1 MSPSGRP
8 WRTHYI
14 PPMSQN
20 ENQVVFITGAA
31 SGLGEACAR
40 MLASR
45 GATVVV
51 TDIDLDKARRVADD
65 IGGMALHCDV
75 TASRDV
81 DVAVDTAVGSL
92 GRLDVMIN
100 NAGIAPPPN
109 PERFER
115 AVSNQMSRFDPNIT
129 PLPLDVLTTMG
140 DDEWDRMIRIHLHG
154 TFHGTRAALRHM
166 TPRRSGSIVNIASVL
181 GLRPSP
187 MAPHYST
194 AKAGIIAL
202 TRSVAAETAQ
212 FGLRV
217 NAVCPGWADTPLL
230 EPMSEQMR
238 AVIVSQIGMGRLATS
253 AEIAELVCFLASP
266 ASSYCTGEVFSA
278 TGGYP
283 T

>member
-1 MSPSGRP
+1 MP
-8 WRTHYI
+8 
-14 PPMSQN
+14 QN
-20 ENQVVFITGAA
+20 DNQVVFITGAA

-45 GATVVV
+45 GASVVV
-51 TDIDLDKARRVADD
+51 SDIDLDRAHRVAAD
-65 IGGMALHCDV
+65 IGGMAVRCDV
-75 TASRDV
+75 TRSSDV
-81 DVAVDTAVGSL
+81 DSAVDAAVASF
-92 GRLDVMIN
+92 GRLDAMIN
-100 NAGIAPPPN
+100 NAGIAPAPN

-115 AVSNQMSRFDPNIT
+115 AVSNQMSRFDPTVT
-129 PLPLDVLTTMG
+129 PVPLDVLISMT
-140 DDEWDRMIRIHLHG
+140 DDEWDTMLRIHLHG

-166 TPRRSGSIVNIASVL
+166 TPRRQGSIVNISSVL

-202 TRSVAAETAQ
+202 TKSVSGETAQ

-230 EPMSEQMR
+230 EPMSDQMR

-253 AEIAELVCFLASP
+253 QEIAELVCFLVSP

-278 TGGYP
+278 SGGYP

>member
-1 MSPSGRP
+1 MPDN
-8 WRTHYI
+8 TD
-14 PPMSQN
+14 
-20 ENQVVFITGAA
+20 QVAFITGAA

-40 MLASR
+40 MLAAR

-51 TDIDLDKARRVADD
+51 SDIDPDKARSVAEDV
-65 IGGMALHCDV
+65 GGMALRCDV
-75 TASRDV
+75 TSSHE
-81 DVAVDTAVGSL
+81 VDTALDATVDSF
-92 GRLDVMIN
+92 GRVDVMIN

-109 PERFER
+109 PERFAQ
-115 AVSNQMSRFDPNIT
+115 AVNNQMGRFDPAIV
-129 PLPLDVLTTMG
+129 PAPLDILTTMT
-140 DDEWDRMIRIHLHG
+140 DEQWDTMIRVHLHG

-181 GLRPSP
+181 GLRPSS
-187 MAPHYST
+187 MAPHYSA

-202 TRSVAAETAQ
+202 TKSVAAETAQ

-230 EPMSEQMR
+230 EPMSDQMR
-238 AVIVSQIGMGRLATS
+238 AVIVSQIGMGRLASST
-253 AEIAELVCFLASP
+253 EIAELVCFLASP

>member
-1 MSPSGRP
+1 
-8 WRTHYI
+8 
-14 PPMSQN
+14 MSQN
-20 ENQVVFITGAA
+20 AHQVVFITGAA

-40 MLASR
+40 MLAAR
-45 GATVVV
+45 GAMVVV
-51 TDIDLDKARRVADD
+51 SDIDLDRARHVADD
-65 IGGMALHCDV
+65 IGGTPMRCDV
-75 TASRDV
+75 TASHEV
-81 DVAVDTAVGSL
+81 EAAVESVVRSH
-92 GRLDVMIN
+92 GRLDVMVN

-115 AVSNQMSRFDPNIT
+115 AVSNQMSRFDPSIT
-129 PLPLDVLTTMG
+129 PLPLDVLTTMS
-140 DDEWDRMIRIHLHG
+140 DDEWDTMIRIHLHG

-202 TRSVAAETAQ
+202 TKSVSAETAQ

-238 AVIVSQIGMGRLATS
+238 AVIVSQIGMGRLAT
-253 AEIAELVCFLASP
+253 ATEIAELVCFLASP

>member
-1 MSPSGRP
+1 MSESN
-8 WRTHYI
+8 TH
-14 PPMSQN
+14 
-20 ENQVVFITGAA
+20 VAFITGAA

-40 MLASR
+40 MMADR
-45 GATVVV
+45 GTTVVV
-51 TDIDLDKARRVADD
+51 SDIDLAKARRVAEG
-65 IGGMALHCDV
+65 IGGLAIRCDV
-75 TASRDV
+75 TKSHDV
-81 DVAVDTAVGSL
+81 DVAVNKAVATFGHI
-92 GRLDVMIN
+92 DVMVN

-115 AVSNQMSRFDPNIT
+115 AVANQMSRFDPTIT
-129 PLPLDVLTTMG
+129 PLPLEVLTTM
-140 DDEWDRMIRIHLHG
+140 DDEQWDAMIRIHLYG

-166 TPRRSGSIVNIASVL
+166 TPLRRGSIINISSVL
-181 GLRPSP
+181 GLKPSP

-202 TRSVAAETAQ
+202 TKSVAAETAQ

-230 EPMSEQMR
+230 EPMSDQMR

-253 AEIAELVCFLASP
+253 HEIAELVCFLASP

-278 TGGYP
+278 SGGYP
-283 T
+283 S